1 MIIILDYFY
10 YFWANNYKMLKYRSK
25 NYFRL
30 SFFLLSLI
38 STFSNAQTEKQ
49 KRIELTK
56 NSKPSPTAKAGTLID
71 VNVTPYPASNF
82 TPTQLVTNVL
92 VGGSS
97 SCGTPNIS
105 NVTIS
110 PIQPVTDS
118 ERFWGYFNKGTSN
131 FPFTEG
137 IVLTTGTARLA
148 GNNPEGQLG
157 VDLTTGTDLDLEA
170 ALAGSTL
177 DLEDAV
183 ILEFDFVPSSS
194 QMKFNYIFASE
205 EYDGGFPCSGYE
217 DAFALLLK
225 PNTPG
230 STYTNLA
237 VLPGGAGL
245 VTATN
250 IVPAS
255 FSCGPINAQ
264 YYETLS
270 PVNQTNLFGRTVP
283 LTASATVI
291 PGQSYHIKMVMADD
305 NDGTHDSAVF
315 LEAGSFDIGISIVDS
330 AGNPVPETLNVCD
343 NTPQVLTALV
353 AATPG
358 MTFQWFK
365 NNVAIAGAT
374 SINYTATSP
383 GVYTVKVVVP
393 GQNCPAEATV
403 TIIGGTSP
411 VVQNATLKLCTT
423 PSVIAFDLNAA
434 KPLIST
440 TAGAVFKFYLAQA
453 DAVAGNN
460 SNITNTTTFNG
471 NDGQIIYV
479 NVSNGAFCSR
489 VATLTLRKE
498 ATPIA
503 ALTATKLKIC
513 TGESVTLTAS
523 GGVTYEWNGFTG
535 TGAVRT
541 VSPTQNTTYTVYAI
555 GAQGCKSLQPVSIL
569 VEVVPAI
576 RSDLTG
582 GFICAGDRITLDA
595 GAGPNYTY
603 QWNNGETSQ
612 TVAAELPGLYSVTIS
627 NGVCSKVFTTQ
638 VYQAIIPQIIKVDY
652 DESGTLIVTAS
663 NPSNGQLEYSNDNG
677 VTWQSSNVF
686 TNVPNN
692 TLVSIRVRVKNTSCV
707 GFLEYF
713 TFVMKN
719 VITPNGDNINDMIDF
734 RGISDLKDFQA
745 VISDRYGKA
754 VFKAEKIR
762 PYWDGFFQG
771 KKLPTSSYWYQVT
784 FEDPATKKLTVK
796 TGWILLKNFE

>member
-1 MIIILDYFY
+1 
-10 YFWANNYKMLKYRSK
+10 MLKYRIK

-30 SFFLLSLI
+30 IFFLLFLTSA
-38 STFSNAQTEKQ
+38 FSYGQTVKQ
-49 KRIELTK
+49 KRLESAK
-56 NSKPSPTAKAGTLID
+56 NTIPSSSAKAGDLID
-71 VNVTPYPASNF
+71 VNVTPYVGSTY

-110 PIQPVTDS
+110 PVQPVTDN
-118 ERFWGYFNKGTSN
+118 ERFWGYFHKGTSN
-131 FPFTEG
+131 FPFTDG

-148 GNNPEGQLG
+148 GNTPEGQLG
-157 VDLTTGTDLDLEA
+157 VDLTTGTDADLEA

-194 QMKFNYIFASE
+194 QMTFNYIFASE

-225 PNTPG
+225 PNTAG
-230 STYTNLA
+230 GTYTNLA
-237 VLPGGAGL
+237 ILPGGAGL

-264 YYETLS
+264 YYETSS
-270 PVNQTNLFGRTVP
+270 PDNQTNLFGRTVP

-330 AGNPVPETLNVCD
+330 AGNPLPEILNICD
-343 NTPQVLTALV
+343 NTPQILKAQVV
-353 AATPG
+353 ATPG

-365 NNVAIAGAT
+365 DNVAIPGAT
-374 SINYTATSP
+374 NITYTATSP
-383 GVYTVKVVVP
+383 GVYTVKVTVP
-393 GQNCPAEATV
+393 GGNCPGEAKV

-411 VVQNATLKLCTT
+411 VVQNATLKICTT
-423 PSVIAFDLNAA
+423 PSNFTFNLDSV

-440 TAGAVFKFYLAQA
+440 TTGAVFKFYLAQA

-460 SNITNTTTFNG
+460 SNITSTTAFNG
-471 NDGQIIYV
+471 NDGQVIYV
-479 NVSNGAFCSR
+479 NVSNGAFCSK

-498 ATPIA
+498 ETPTA
-503 ALTATKLKIC
+503 AVTSTKLKIC
-513 TGESVTLTAS
+513 VGESVTLTAS
-523 GGVTYEWNGFTG
+523 GGVTYEWEGFSG

-541 VSPTQNTTYTVYAI
+541 VSPTQTTTYTVYAI
-555 GAQGCKSLQPVSIL
+555 GAQGCKSLQPASVT

-576 RSDLTG
+576 TSNLSG
-582 GFICAGDRITLDA
+582 GFICIGDRITLDA
-595 GAGPNYTY
+595 GAGPNYSY
-603 QWNNGETSQ
+603 QWNNGETAQ
-612 TVAAELPGLYSVTIS
+612 TVAAELPGIYSVTIS
-627 NGVCSKVFTTQ
+627 NGVCSKVYTTQ
-638 VYQAIIPQIIKVDY
+638 VFQAIIPQIIKVDY
-652 DESGTLIVTAS
+652 NESGTMVVTAS

-692 TLVSIRVRVKNTSCV
+692 TLISIRVKVKNTSCI

-719 VITPNGDNINDMIDF
+719 VITPNGDNVNDMIDF

-754 VFKAEKIR
+754 VFKAEKTR
-762 PYWDGFFQG
+762 PFWDGFFQG

>member
-1 MIIILDYFY
+1 
-10 YFWANNYKMLKYRSK
+10 MLKYRLK
-25 NYFRL
+25 NYFRFSL
-30 SFFLLSLI
+30 ILLFLLS
-38 STFSNAQTEKQ
+38 TFSSAQTLKQ
-49 KRIELTK
+49 RRLESAK
-56 NSKPSPTAKAGTLID
+56 NKVPSSSAKAGTLID
-71 VNVTPYPASNF
+71 VNVTPYVGSTY

-92 VGGSS
+92 VGGSV

-105 NVTIS
+105 NVVIS
-110 PIQPVTDS
+110 PVQPVTDN
-118 ERFWGYFNKGTSN
+118 ERFWGYFHKGTSN

-137 IVLTTGTARLA
+137 IVLTTGTARLS

-157 VDLTTGTDLDLEA
+157 VNLTTGTDTDLET

-177 DLEDAV
+177 NLEDAV

-255 FSCGPINAQ
+255 FTCGPINAQ
-264 YYETLS
+264 YYETSS
-270 PVNQTNLFGRTVP
+270 PTNQTNLFGRTVP
-283 LTASATVI
+283 LTAQATVI

-330 AGNPVPETLNVCD
+330 AGNPLPEILNVCD
-343 NTPQVLTALV
+343 NIPQILKAQVV
-353 AATPG
+353 ATPG

-365 NNVAIAGAT
+365 NDIAIPGAT
-374 SINYTATSP
+374 SITYTATSP
-383 GVYTVKVVVP
+383 GVYTVKVTVP
-393 GQNCPAEATV
+393 GGACPGEAKV

-411 VVQNATLKLCTT
+411 VTQNATLKLCTT
-423 PSVIAFDLNAA
+423 PSNFTFNLDSA

-440 TAGAVFKFYLAQA
+440 TTGAVFKFYLAQA
-453 DAVAGNN
+453 DAIAGNT
-460 SNITNTTTFNG
+460 SNITSTTAFNG

-479 NVSNGAFCSR
+479 NVSNGAFCSK

-503 ALTATKLKIC
+503 VLAASKLKIC
-513 TGESVTLTAS
+513 AGESVTLTAS
-523 GGVTYEWNGFTG
+523 GGATYQWDGFTG

-555 GAQGCKSLQPVSIL
+555 GTQGCKSLLPATVV

-576 RSDLTG
+576 TSNLKG
-582 GFICAGDRITLDA
+582 GFICLGDRITLDA

-603 QWNNGETSQ
+603 QWNNGETAQ
-612 TVAAELPGLYSVTIS
+612 TVAAATPGTYSVTIS

-638 VYQAIIPQIIKVDY
+638 VILAIIPEIINVDY
-652 DESGTLIVTAS
+652 SESGTMVITAS
-663 NPSNGQLEYSNDNG
+663 NPSNGQLEYSIDNG

-686 TNVPNN
+686 TNVPKNII
-692 TLVSIRVRVKNTSCV
+692 VPIRVRVKNTSCV
-707 GFLEYF
+707 GFIEYF
-713 TFVMKN
+713 TFIMKN
-719 VITPNGDNINDMIDF
+719 VITPNGDNVNDMIDF

-762 PYWDGFFQG
+762 PFWDGYFQG

-784 FEDPATKKLTVK
+784 FEDPASKKLTVK

>member
-1 MIIILDYFY
+1 ML
-10 YFWANNYKMLKYRSK
+10 NYRLK
-25 NYFRL
+25 NYFKL
-30 SFFLLSLI
+30 SFFLLFLI
-38 STFSNAQTEKQ
+38 GTFSYAQTK
-49 KRIELTK
+49 KLRRVASTK
-56 NSKPSPTAKAGTLID
+56 NLIPSTAKAGDLID

-92 VGGSS
+92 VGNSAG
-97 SCGTPNIS
+97 CGAPNIS

-110 PIQPVTDS
+110 PSQPVTDT
-118 ERFWGYFNKGTSN
+118 ERFWGYFHKATSN
-131 FPFTEG
+131 FPFNEG

-148 GNNPEGQLG
+148 GNDPEPQLG
-157 VDLTTGTDLDLEA
+157 VDLTTGTDADLET

-183 ILEFDFVPSSS
+183 VLEFDFVPSSS
-194 QMKFNYIFASE
+194 QMTFNYIFASE
-205 EYDGGFPCSGYE
+205 EYEGGFPCSGYE

-264 YYETLS
+264 YYEAAS
-270 PVNQTNLFGRTVP
+270 PNNQTNLFGRTVP

-305 NDGTHDSAVF
+305 NDGSHDSAVF
-315 LEAGSFDIGISIVDS
+315 LEAGSFDIGISIVDG
-330 AGNPVPETLNVCD
+330 AGNPLPETLNICD
-343 NTPQVLTALV
+343 NIPQVLHAQI
-353 AATPG
+353 AAMPG

-365 NNVAIAGAT
+365 DNVAIPGAT
-374 SINYTATSP
+374 NINYTATSP
-383 GVYTVKVVVP
+383 GVYMVQVAVP
-393 GQNCPAEATV
+393 GGTCPASATI
-403 TIIGGTSP
+403 TIVGGTSP
-411 VVQNATLKLCTT
+411 VAQNAILKLCTT
-423 PSVIAFDLNAA
+423 PSVSTFDLNSA
-434 KPLIST
+434 KPSIST
-440 TAGAVFKFYLAQA
+440 TPGAVFKFYINQA
-453 DAVAGNN
+453 DAAAQNGNFI
-460 SNITNTTTFNG
+460 STPALFNG
-471 NDGQIIYV
+471 NDGQVLYV
-479 NVSNGAFCSR
+479 VVSNGGFCSKL
-489 VATLTLRKE
+489 VTLTLRKE

-503 ALTATKLKIC
+503 VLTATKLKIC
-513 TGESVTLTAS
+513 SGESVTLTAS
-523 GGVTYEWNGFTG
+523 GGVTYQWEGFSG

-541 VSPTQNTTYTVYAI
+541 VSPTQDTTYTVYAI
-555 GAQGCKSLQPVSIL
+555 GAQGCKSLQPVSVI

-576 RSDLTG
+576 TSNLTG
-582 GFICAGDRITLDA
+582 GYICVGDRITLDA

-603 QWNNGETSQ
+603 QWNNGETAQ
-612 TVAAELPGLYSVTIS
+612 TVAAELPGIYSVTIS
-627 NGVCSKVFTTQ
+627 NGVCSKVFSTQ
-638 VYQAIIPQIIKVDY
+638 VFQAIIPQIIKVDY
-652 DESGTLIVTAS
+652 NESGTMVVTVS

-692 TLVSIRVRVKNTSCV
+692 TLVSIRVKVKNTSCV

-719 VITPNGDNINDMIDF
+719 VITPNGDNVNDMIDF

-762 PYWDGFFQG
+762 PFWDGFFQG